1 MADRRDEVFRETVAE
16 LVRELKTLEAE
27 ATGDVRQVLEDAQLE
42 IIRRMAAGS
51 SEWDFARLTRL
62 RAEIAE
68 ILRDAGADLGDRQVE
83 HLDSAFTA
91 GTEIIDRPVDRAIGL
106 RLDSV
111 LNSPDRRQLQA
122 MKSFMVDRMQGI
134 STDTAA
140 RITSQLGLV
149 LTGVNTPGQA
159 IDAIAPQIEGG
170 RARALM
176 TVRTELG
183 TAFSTAT
190 QQRQVQASRVLPGLR
205 KQWRRSGKI
214 HSRLTHDLADGQI
227 RKPEE
232 PFMVGGIPIMYPRDP
247 KIPIKHRANCGC
259 LQVPYMSRW
268 EMSQPGQQPITRE
281 EMAGS
286 EAKRRIADVRASQV
300 DRWTKTLLDQR
311 RAGQAKPTGSWQG
324 VGQISP
330 AVRQGLEVRGVGIA
344 STEISITDR
353 TLLHAARPGKV
364 ARGQAVPDR
373 DLRRIAEHLEAP
385 RAVLWERTGGDPT
398 LHYVFHVP
406 GESRL
411 GVAKVGIRHT
421 RSAERPQTHN
431 RVLTIGLIDAANL
444 QDPARFDVLE
454 GGV

>member
-16 LVRELKTLEAE
+16 LIRELKTLEAE
-27 ATGDVRQVLEDAQLE
+27 ATGDVRATLEAAEAE
-42 IIRRMAAGS
+42 IVRRMAAGP
-51 SEWDFARLTRL
+51 SEWDAARLARL

-68 ILRDAGADLGDRQVE
+68 ILGSAGADLGERQAE
-83 HLDSAFTA
+83 NLDTAFQA
-91 GTEIIDRPVDRAIGL
+91 GTDIIDRPVERSVGL
-106 RLDSV
+106 ELKTL
-111 LNSPDRRQLQA
+111 LNSPDRRQLAA
-122 MKSFMVDRMQGI
+122 MKSFMTDRMQGI
-134 STDTAA
+134 TTDTVV
-140 RITSQLGLV
+140 RINGQLGLV
-149 LTGVNTPGQA
+149 LAGVNTPSQA

-176 TVRTELG
+176 VVRTELG
-183 TAFSTAT
+183 RSFSTAT

-214 HSRLTHDLADGQI
+214 RSRLTHDLADGQI

-232 PFMVGGIPIMYPRDP
+232 PFMVGGIPIMFPRDP
-247 KIPIKHRANCGC
+247 KAPVKHTANCGC

-268 EMSQPGQQPITRE
+268 EMSLPGQQPITRE

-311 RAGQAKPTGSWQG
+311 RTGQAKPSGSWQG

-330 AVRQGLEVRGVGIA
+330 AVRQGLDLRGVAPA

-353 TLLHAARPGKV
+353 TLLHAARAGKA

-373 DLRRIAEHLEAP
+373 ELRRIAEHLEAP
-385 RAVLWERTGGDPT
+385 RAVLWERDAASPT
-398 LHYVFHVP
+398 LHYIFHVP
-406 GESRL
+406 GEARL

-431 RVLTIGLIDAANL
+431 RVLTVGLIDATNL
-444 QDPARFDVLE
+444 RDPARFDVLE